1 MIHSINE
8 VFATRVCMFVLM
20 QVNISK
26 MPQPAIIFA
35 ESVNLRCIS
44 RRIMKGCS
52 RTLQKVAC
60 GQKRP
65 GDDWAPLKRDKT

>member
-60 GQKRP
+60 GQKKDLVTI
-65 GDDWAPLKRDKT
+65 GPL